1 MLTKKISSNL
11 KRSASMI
18 ADSFKLYDREPEEM
32 VTEGDME
39 KMYSVR
45 RSFTDRLPWIEYLTE
60 DECFLLSDER
70 SVAAVYDIFPTNA
83 EGVMLSELARIRDNF
98 KSFLNEVFPQHEKN
112 PWVVEFY
119 QSDVLS
125 LSFFAKTVREYAANI
140 RKDNPQVTESPLFKE
155 YLPVMEQHLKD
166 VCKEGGLFHDD
177 TVTGVNWRG
186 SVRTYRMV
194 FYRRYGS
201 NGSPPRGR
209 TPIQELNEVRQK
221 VESSLTQSGVKCFR
235 VDGKNFYEW
244 LFRWFNPRPEV
255 TGGDTDKLLEQLPY
269 TDNEDLPYGHD
280 FAESL
285 LHRPPESDNESGTW
299 YFDGLPHK
307 VITVQNLRRRPKI
320 GAMSAPKENGKDIS
334 ALFDRMPEGTVMSMK
349 VVITPS
355 DVIEK
360 RIDKIE
366 DKAKGDSAKINRI
379 KAEVDQAKHRLANDS
394 PMYPVE
400 MCFYIRGEDEEQ
412 LRQNQIDVISLLQLE
427 GLNALDDADDPIIL
441 DSYIKNL
448 PMNYDPSKEQQR
460 RRSRLVFTEHIA
472 NLAPIMGRGK
482 GTGNPGLLWFNR
494 GGEPMSFDPLN
505 PMDRAK
511 NAHLCLFGPTGAGKS
526 AQITGML
533 LFLMSIY
540 NARVFLVEAGNSF
553 GMLREYLKESGVST
567 HKVRMRSGENT
578 VIPPFANALKALER
592 EEKEQEL
599 YGRTTVTPD
608 MDVVEEVMNDFEKGK
623 LSPDYEED
631 DDDDDGQEYEKDYLG
646 EMEIITRI
654 MVSGGNKDIAK
665 GIRLGDQQ
673 LIREAILKAAKACR
687 DEGRNQVITEDVA
700 EHIYNVSQDDTVP
713 EDIRT
718 RFYEYAA
725 AMRKFT
731 QGLAGQIF
739 NREGDLWPECDFT
752 HIDLA
757 EFVKDNTEAELAVSY
772 MSILNNVNDIAER
785 DQETGRPIIFL
796 TDEAHLITKNPLLA
810 PGVVKIVKMW
820 RKLGAW
826 LWLATQNMGD
836 FPNEAEVMLSLFEWW
851 LCLALEP
858 QEVEEVARFKKLT
871 DEQKHLLASA
881 KKQERCYT
889 EGVVLSS
896 RLAEIFR
903 AVPPSLTLALAMSE
917 SHQKAE
923 RRKYMDEHGISE
935 TDAAKMVAKALD
947 KARGIY
953 R

>member
-1 MLTKKISSNL
+1 MLTKPLNTL
-11 KRSASMI
+11 KRSASVI

-32 VTEGDME
+32 VTEGDV
-39 KMYSVR
+39 KAMYAVR

-60 DECFLLSDER
+60 EECFLLSDER
-70 SVAAVYDIFPTNA
+70 SVAAVYDIFPINA

-98 KSFLNEVFPQHEKN
+98 KSFLNEVFPQYDQY

-125 LSFFAKTVREYAANI
+125 LSFFTKTIREYVANI
-140 RKDNPQVTESPLFKE
+140 RKGNPQIAESPLFKE

-186 SVRTYRMV
+186 SVRTYRMI

-201 NGSPPRGR
+201 KGNPPRGR
-209 TPIQELNEVRQK
+209 TFIQELNEVRQK
-221 VESSLTQSGVKCFR
+221 VESSLTQSGLKNSR

-244 LFRWFNPRPEV
+244 LFRWFNPDPAV
-255 TGGDTDKLLEQLPY
+255 TGGDTNQLLEQLPY
-269 TDNEDLPYGHD
+269 TGNDDLPYGHD

-285 LHRPPESDNESGTW
+285 LHRPPQSDKESGTW

-307 VITVQNLRRRPKI
+307 VITIQNLRRRPKI

-366 DKAKGDSAKINRI
+366 DKAKGEGAKINRI
-379 KAEVDQAKHRLANDS
+379 KAEVAQAKHRLANDS

-400 MCFYIRGEDEEQ
+400 MCFFIRGEDEEQ

-427 GLNALDDADDPIIL
+427 GLNALDDKDDPIIL

-482 GTGNPGLLWFNR
+482 GTGHPGLLWFNR
-494 GGEPMSFDPLN
+494 GGEPMCFDPLN

-526 AQITGML
+526 AQITGII
-533 LFLMSIY
+533 LFIMSIY

-553 GMLREYLKESGVST
+553 GMLREYLKGSGVST

-578 VIPPFANALKALER
+578 IIPPFANAIKALER
-592 EEKEQEL
+592 EEKERAL
-599 YGRTTVTPD
+599 FGKTTVTPD
-608 MDVVEEVMNDFEKGK
+608 MDVVEEVMQAFKQSKLNPDDEND
-623 LSPDYEED
+623 D
-631 DDDDDGQEYEKDYLG
+631 QTYEKDYLG

-654 MVSGGNKDIAK
+654 MVSGGNKEIAK

-673 LIREAILKAAKACR
+673 LIREAILKAAQACR
-687 DEGRNQVITEDVA
+687 DAGRAQVITEDVA
-700 EHIYNVSQDDTVP
+700 THIYNVSQDETVP
-713 EDIRT
+713 KEIRT

-739 NREGDLWPECDFT
+739 NREGELWPECDFT

-757 EFVKDNTEAELAVSY
+757 EFVKDNSEAELAVSY

-826 LWLATQNMGD
+826 LWLATQNMAD

-858 QEVEEVARFKKLT
+858 QEVEEVARFKQLT
-871 DEQKHLLASA
+871 DEQKYLLASA
-881 KKQERCYT
+881 KKQERSYT

-923 RRKYMDEHGISE
+923 RRQYMDKYGISE

-953 R
+953 RDE

>member
-1 MLTKKISSNL
+1 MLNNKISDL
-11 KRSASMI
+11 KDLGRI
-18 ADSFKLYDREPEEM
+18 IGDSFKLYDREPEEM
-32 VTEGDME
+32 VTEADME
-39 KMYSVR
+39 DLYSVR
-45 RSFTDRLPWIEYLTE
+45 RSFTDKLPWIEYLTE
-60 DECFLLSDER
+60 DECFLLNDER

-83 EGVMLSELARIRDNF
+83 EGVMLGELARIRDNF

-125 LSFFAKTVREYAANI
+125 LSFFAKSVREYASGLG
-140 RKDNPQVTESPLFKE
+140 RENPLTKE

-186 SVRTYRMV
+186 AIRTYRMV
-194 FYRRYGS
+194 FYRRFGS
-201 NGSPPRGR
+201 NGNPPRGR

-235 VDGKNFYEW
+235 VDGKNFYDW
-244 LFRWFNPRPEV
+244 LFRWFNPRPEI
-255 TGGDTDKLLEQLPY
+255 TGGDTDKLLDQLPY

-285 LHRPPESDNESGTW
+285 LHRPPTSDKETGTW
-299 YFDGLPHK
+299 YFDNIPHK

-320 GAMSAPKENGKDIS
+320 GALSAPKENGKNIS

-349 VVITPS
+349 VVITPA

-360 RIDKIE
+360 QVDTIE

-379 KAEVDQAKHRLANDS
+379 KKEVSIAKEHLANDN

-400 MCFYIRGEDEEQ
+400 MCFYIRGEDEEE
-412 LRQNQIDVISLLQLE
+412 LRQNQTDVISLLQLE

-441 DSYIKNL
+441 DSYLKNL
-448 PMNYDPSKEQQR
+448 PMNYDPSKEKQR
-460 RRSRLVFTEHIA
+460 RRSRLMFTEHIA
-472 NLAPIMGRGK
+472 NMAPIMGRGK

-494 GGEPMSFDPLN
+494 GGEPMCFDPLN

-533 LFLMSIY
+533 LFIMAIY

-578 VIPPFANALKALER
+578 VIPPFANAMKALER

-599 YGRTTVTPD
+599 YGRTTIEK
-608 MDVVEEVMNDFEKGK
+608 DVDVIEEVIKEFEKGA
-623 LSPDYEED
+623 LNPEYD
-631 DDDDDGQEYEKDYLG
+631 DDEQEYEKDYLG

-654 MVSGGNKDIAK
+654 MVSGGIKEVAK
-665 GIRLGDQQ
+665 GIKLGDQQ
-673 LIREAILKAAKACR
+673 LIREAILKAAVVCR
-687 DEGRNQVITEDVA
+687 KEERSQVLTGDVA
-700 EHIYNVSQDDTVP
+700 AEIHAISQDDSVP
-713 EDIRT
+713 KDIQT

-739 NREGDLWPECDFT
+739 NREGELWPECDFT

-757 EFVKDNTEAELAVSY
+757 EFVKDNSEAELAVSY

-826 LWLATQNMGD
+826 LWLATQNMAD

-896 RLAEIFR
+896 RLAEVFR

-917 SHQKAE
+917 AHQKAE
-923 RRKYMDEHGISE
+923 RRNLMDEHGISE
-935 TDAAKMVAKALD
+935 TDAAKMVAKTLD
-947 KARGIY
+947 RARGIF
-953 R
+953 RD

>member
-1 MLTKKISSNL
+1 MLNENISKI
-11 KRSASMI
+11 KRAIGDTASMI
-18 ADSFKLYDREPEEM
+18 AESFRLYDREPDEM
-32 VTEGDME
+32 VTEADID
-39 KMYSVR
+39 KMYAVR
-45 RSFTDRLPWIEYLTE
+45 RSFTDRLPWIEYLT
-60 DECFLLSDER
+60 DDQCFLLNDEK

-125 LSFFAKTVREYAANI
+125 LSFFAQTIRDYAKKVGQEN
-140 RKDNPQVTESPLFKE
+140 VLTKE

-186 SVRTYRMV
+186 AIRTYRMV
-194 FYRRYGS
+194 FYRKYGA
-201 NGSPPRGR
+201 NGTPPRGR
-209 TPIQELNEVRQK
+209 TPIQELNDIRQK
-221 VESSLTQSGVKCFR
+221 VESSLAQSGVKCFR

-244 LFRWFNPRPEV
+244 LFRWFNPRPET

-269 TDNEDLPYGHD
+269 ESNDDLPYGHD

-285 LHRPPESDNESGTW
+285 LHRPPSSDMDKGCW
-299 YFDGLPHK
+299 YFDGIPHK
-307 VITVQNLRRRPKI
+307 IITVQNLRRRPKI
-320 GAMSAPKENGKDIS
+320 GALSAPKENGKNIS

-349 VVITPS
+349 VIITPS
-355 DVIEK
+355 DVVEK
-360 RIDKIE
+360 RVDKIE

-379 KAEVDQAKHRLANDS
+379 KQEVAETKVRLANDN

-400 MCFYIRGEDEEQ
+400 LCFYIRGDDEEL
-412 LRQNQIDVISLLQLE
+412 LRQNQTDVISLLQLE
-427 GLNALDDADDPIIL
+427 GLNPLDDADDPIIL

-482 GTGNPGLLWFNR
+482 GTGHPGLPWFNR
-494 GGEPMSFDPLN
+494 GGEPMCFDPLN

-533 LFLMSIY
+533 LFIMAIY
-540 NARVFLVEAGNSF
+540 NARIFLVEAGNSF
-553 GMLREYLKESGVST
+553 GMLREYLKELGVST

-578 VIPPFANALKALER
+578 IIPPFANAPKALER
-592 EEKEQEL
+592 EEREL
-599 YGRTTVTPD
+599 ELFGRSTVVPKA
-608 MDVVEEVMNDFEKGK
+608 DVVEEVFSEFKAGK
-623 LSPDYEED
+623 LDADYD
-631 DDDDDGQEYEKDYLG
+631 DDSEDAEFEKDYLG
-646 EMEIITRI
+646 EMEIIARI
-654 MVSGGNKDIAK
+654 MVSGGNKDVAK
-665 GIRLGDQQ
+665 GIKLGDQQ
-673 LIREAILKAAKACR
+673 LIRECILSAAKLCR
-687 DEGRNQVITEDVA
+687 DDGGRQVLTQDVA
-700 EHIYNVSQDDTVP
+700 EQIKNVSANPEVP
-713 EDIRT
+713 TDIQT

-731 QGLAGQIF
+731 QGLAGQVF
-739 NREGDLWPECDFT
+739 NREGELWPECDFT

-757 EFVKDNTEAELAVSY
+757 EFVKDNSEAELAVSY

-785 DQETGRPIIFL
+785 DQHSGRPIIFL

-826 LWLATQNMGD
+826 LWLATQNMAD

-858 QEVEEVARFKKLT
+858 AEVEEVARFKKLT
-871 DEQKHLLASA
+871 EEQKHLLASA

-896 RLAEIFR
+896 RLSEIFR

-917 SHQKAE
+917 AHQKAE
-923 RRKYMDEHGISE
+923 RKAFMDEFGISE
-935 TDAAKMVAKALD
+935 VEAAKMVAKKLD
-947 KARGIY
+947 KARGIF
-953 R
+953 RD